1 MARKRAESTVT
12 IKDVAREA
20 GVSIQTVS
28 RAVNGHHEISDE
40 TRQRVMAVCAGLG
53 YRPNRLAGSLRAKH
67 TNVIGLVVSD
77 IENAYFAEV
86 VSGVESETTKLGY
99 SVLLANSGED
109 IARERQAVT
118 SLFER
123 RVDGLI
129 IAPAEGDHGYLR
141 KEIPK
146 DFPIV
151 AFNRMLDVPGC
162 GAVLTENEKGAR
174 QAVEYLIRRGHRN
187 IGAIVASAGLMTS
200 RERLTGFKLAM
211 SEAGLPVRQDWVAT
225 GGVQAESA
233 RVGALKLLGR
243 KERPTALLTSSHR
256 ITEGVM
262 RALKALGLRYGQ
274 DVEIVSFDDVPWASF
289 LEPPLPVVA
298 QPTHEIGREAIRMLA
313 GMIAGTAKPSV
324 VRLPVRLLTH
334 AQDEKAAA
342 AV

>member
-1 MARKRAESTVT
+1 MGRKRAEGAIT

-20 GVSIQTVS
+20 AVSIQTVS
-28 RAVNGHHEISDE
+28 RAINGHSEISDE
-40 TRQRVMAVCAGLG
+40 TRDRVMAICRNLG

-67 TNVIGLVVSD
+67 TNVIGLIVSD

-86 VSGVESETTKLGY
+86 VSGVESETTRLGY

-109 IARERQAVT
+109 IERERQAVA

-129 IAPAEGDHGYLR
+129 IAPSEGDHGYLR
-141 KEIPK
+141 REIPK

-151 AFNRMLDVPGC
+151 AFNRLLDVPGC
-162 GAVLTENEKGAR
+162 GAVLTENERGAR
-174 QAVEYLIRRGHRN
+174 DAVDYLIARGHKK

-211 SEAGLPVRQDWVAT
+211 SEAGLPVRQEWLAT
-225 GGVQAESA
+225 GGVHAESA
-233 RVGALKLLGR
+233 RLGAHKVLGR
-243 KERPTALLTSSHR
+243 KDRPTALLTSSHR

-262 RALKALGLRYGQ
+262 QALKELQLRYGK
-274 DVEIVSFDDVPWASF
+274 DVELVSFDNVRWASF
-289 LEPPLPVVA
+289 LEPPLPVVE
-298 QPTHEIGREAIRMLA
+298 QPTHDIGREAIRMLV
-313 GMIAGTAKPSV
+313 GMINGKTKPSV

-334 AQDEKAAA
+334 QPAENAAA
-342 AV
+342 

>member
-1 MARKRAESTVT
+1 MGRKRAEGAIT
-12 IKDVAREA
+12 IKDVARDA
-20 GVSIQTVS
+20 AVSIQTVS
-28 RAVNGHHEISDE
+28 RAINGHSEISAE
-40 TRQRVMAVCAGLG
+40 TRERVMAVCRSLG

-86 VSGVESETTKLGY
+86 VSGVESETTRLGY

-109 IARERQAVT
+109 IGRERQAVA

-141 KEIPK
+141 REIPK

-151 AFNRMLDVPGC
+151 AFNRLLDGVPGC
-162 GAVLTENEKGAR
+162 GAVLTENERGAR
-174 QAVEYLIRRGHRN
+174 DAVDYLIARGHRK

-211 SEAGLPVRQDWVAT
+211 SAAGLPVRQEWLAT
-225 GGVQAESA
+225 GGVHAERA
-233 RVGALKLLGR
+233 RLGALEVLGR

-262 RALKALGLRYGQ
+262 QALKELGLRYGA
-274 DVEIVSFDDVPWASF
+274 DVELVSFDNVRWASF
-289 LEPPLPVVA
+289 LEPPLPVVE
-298 QPTHEIGREAIRMLA
+298 QPTHDIGRAAIRMLV
-313 GMIAGTAKPSV
+313 GMINGQVKPSV

-334 AQDEKAAA
+334 APAENAAA
-342 AV
+342 